1 MTHMLLIIIYL
12 AFISLGLP
20 DSALGAAWPSIYSEL
35 GVQVSYAGAISMTIA
50 LCTIVSSLLS
60 DRLTRRLGTG
70 RVTALS
76 SGCTAIALLGFS
88 LSREFWQLCLWSI
101 PYGLG
106 AGSVDACLNNYVA
119 TNYKSQHMSWLHC
132 MWGVG
137 ATAGPAIISAA
148 LTGGLG
154 WASGYRRLSLIQM
167 ALTAVLLLSLPLWS
181 REREQQRQDSP
192 ALTLREIIA
201 IPGVKA
207 LMLCFFGYCA
217 LEQTAGLWA
226 ASYLTM
232 HKGLSP
238 DTAAA
243 LGGMF
248 FLGIT
253 AGRGISGFISMKME
267 DSSMIWLGIGLIGCG
282 IIAMLLPLGETLSII
297 GLGLIGLGCAP
308 IYPCIIHSI
317 PGIFGTHRSQA
328 IIGVQMA
335 GAYVG
340 TCLMPAGFGLVAE
353 HISVSLL
360 PLFLLALLLLI
371 ALMHRQVG
379 RLSRR

>member
-317 PGIFGTHRSQA
+317 PGIFGAHRSQA

>member
-20 DSALGAAWPSIYSEL
+20 DSALGAAWPSMYPEL
-35 GVQVSYAGAISMTIA
+35 GAQVSYAGAISMTIA
-50 LCTIVSSLLS
+50 LCTIISSLLS
-60 DRLTRRLGTG
+60 DRVTRCLGTG
-70 RVTALS
+70 RVTTLS
-76 SGCTAIALLGFS
+76 AGCTAISLLGFS
-88 LSREFWQLCLWSI
+88 LCREFWQLCLWSI

-154 WASGYRRLSLIQM
+154 WAAGYRRLALIQM

-181 REREQQRQDSP
+181 REREQQRQESP

-232 HKGLSP
+232 HRGLSP

-253 AGRGISGFISMKME
+253 AGRGISGFISMKMK
-267 DSSMIWLGIGLIGCG
+267 DSSVIWLGTGLIGCG
-282 IIAMLLPLGETLSII
+282 IVAMLLPLGETFSII

-317 PGIFGTHRSQA
+317 PGIFGAHRSQA

-371 ALMHRQVG
+371 ALMHRRVG
-379 RLSRR
+379 RLGSR